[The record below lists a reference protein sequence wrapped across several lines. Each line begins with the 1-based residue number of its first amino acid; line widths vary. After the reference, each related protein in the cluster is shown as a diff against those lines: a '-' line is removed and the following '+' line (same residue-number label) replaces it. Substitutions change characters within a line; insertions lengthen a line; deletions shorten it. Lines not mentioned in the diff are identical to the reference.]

1 MFSKSMGGIMLIIW
15 GRNTSSN
22 VQKLLWASA
31 EMGLPFERKNMAGKY
46 GFTDE
51 YLKINPNSVVPTI
64 DDDGFI
70 LWESNSCL
78 RYLASTYG
86 EGSLRLDDGQMLANA
101 DRWMDWC
108 TTTMWD
114 SLRPVFHG
122 LIRTEERLRDMD
134 FINKR
139 AEETGEILAILDDW
153 LSDKSFVCGK
163 QFSIGDIPL
172 GIAVYRWLAM
182 DIKRP
187 ERPNI
192 LAWYE
197 RLCQR
202 PGYKEHIMIPLQ

>member
-1 MFSKSMGGIMLIIW
+1 MGGIMLIIW

-22 VQKLLWASA
+22 VQKLLWAST
-31 EMGLPFERKNMAGKY
+31 EMELPFERKNMAGKY

-51 YLKINPNSVVPTI
+51 YLKLNPNSVVPTI
-64 DDDGFI
+64 DDDGFV

-86 EGSLRLDDGQMLANA
+86 EGSLKLVDAQMLANA

-108 TTTMWD
+108 TTTMWN

-122 LIRTEERLRDMD
+122 LVRTEEGLRDID
-134 FINKR
+134 FINKS
-139 AEETGEILAILDDW
+139 AEETGEILLILDSW
-153 LSDKSFVCGK
+153 LSDKLFVCGK

-202 PGYKEHIMIPLQ
+202 PAYKEHIMIPLQ